1 MKAIVYEK
9 YGPPEVLHLKEVD
22 KPTPKANEVLIKIYA
37 TTATKYDCWV
47 RSFKAST
54 RFLALFFGM
63 NFGLIRPKNPILGTE
78 LAGVIEG
85 VGKDVKLFRKGD
97 QVFGYPGMSLGAYA
111 EYICLPE
118 DGALAIK
125 PTNMTYEE
133 AAAVQQRALTALFFL
148 RKGNIQSRQ
157 KVLIFGASGG
167 VGTFAVQ
174 LAKHFGAEVTGVCST
189 KKLELVKSLG
199 ADKVIDYTQE
209 DFTKNGET
217 YDIIFDTV
225 GKSPFSGSIKSLNKE
240 GVYLLTTYRLPR
252 LFRII
257 WLNLIS
263 SKKAISPL
271 LKERTEDLIFLREL
285 IEDGKLKVVID
296 RRYPLEQAAE
306 AHRHI
311 ETGHKK
317 GSVVIT
323 VGKNNNAGQDK

>member
-47 RSFKAST
+47 RNFKAST